1 MAKTKLKDLEVTE
14 VSLVDAGANQHAHVA
29 LYKRNGGK
37 PEEQSAGQEPGQ
49 TPAKSGLHKFFSAI
63 GKALKLDQADIDSAV
78 ADIEK
83 ADTFND
89 KMEERKLRRI
99 TDEIW
104 DVCFALENSLCSII
118 RDEEVTDKAALMNQS
133 IDEFDVA
140 IKSLVTSWGAGKTAQ
155 IVKTADAVSVEHMQ
169 ETVDRLGGMIEK
181 ATGKQQ
187 PPATEDPVQ
196 EGGETPPED
205 NGKTKTKKSIG
216 GETDM
221 KFNEA
226 NMTATDRMAFEELK
240 KRYGIEDGA
249 EGAGAGAGKI
259 YHVLTGTGP
268 LTWSHNKQLD
278 GIWDLNGNVSEW
290 TGALRTVKG
299 ELQALENNNGANS
312 DNPQTATS
320 TAWKAIDATTG
331 AFITPD
337 GNGTTANSIK
347 IDATG
352 AGGAQWCK
360 TITKTSENFSCALG
374 ALTCSADISDT
385 AKAVLRAY
393 GLLPVDGAK
402 ASDYDDDR
410 LWFNNVADERLFY
423 SGGGYGFG
431 GNAGVGY
438 SGGDW
443 TGRGGVG
450 VYIGFRSAY
459 VDLESVGL

>member
-37 PEEQSAGQEPGQ
+37 PEEQPTGQNPEQ
-49 TPAKSGLHKFFSAI
+49 APAKSGLHKFFSAI

-140 IKSLVTSWGAGKTAQ
+140 IKGLVTSWGAGKTAQ
-155 IVKTADAVSVEHMQ
+155 IVKTAGAVSVEHMQ

-187 PPATEDPVQ
+187 PPETEDPGQ
-196 EGGETPPED
+196 EGED

-240 KRYGIEDGA
+240 KRYGVEDGA
-249 EGAGAGAGKI
+249 EGAGAGAGAAPEGVGKAA
-259 YHVLTGTGP
+259 GTGVVETPGVAAEGTQGAAGQQAAGTGEDIYKGLNP
-268 LTWSHNKQLD
+268 LVAAELIALRKQADAAQEEKLYNVAKKYEIIGKKPEELVPTLKSLKAAGGTAYDDMIGVLD
-278 GIWDLNGNVSEW
+278 GAVAAVEKSGLFGEVGKRGVGA
-290 TGALRTVKG
+290 TGGTDAWSQIEKKAEEIRKS
-299 ELQALENNNGANS
+299 NANLS
-312 DNPQTATS
+312 YAES
-320 TAWKAIDATTG
+320 IDA
-331 AFITPD
+331 ACVQNPD
-337 GNGTTANSIK
+337 LVHEYE
-347 IDATG
+347 AT
-352 AGGAQWCK
+352 
-360 TITKTSENFSCALG
+360 
-374 ALTCSADISDT
+374 
-385 AKAVLRAY
+385 R
-393 GLLPVDGAK
+393 
-402 ASDYDDDR
+402 R
-410 LWFNNVADERLFY
+410 
-423 SGGGYGFG
+423 
-431 GNAGVGY
+431 
-438 SGGDW
+438 
-443 TGRGGVG
+443 
-450 VYIGFRSAY
+450 
-459 VDLESVGL
+459 

>member
-37 PEEQSAGQEPGQ
+37 PEEQPTGQNPEQ
-49 TPAKSGLHKFFSAI
+49 APAKSGLHKFFSAI
-63 GKALKLDQADIDSAV
+63 GKALKLDQADVDSAV

-140 IKSLVTSWGAGKTAQ
+140 IKGLVTSWGAGKTAQ
-155 IVKTADAVSVEHMQ
+155 IVKTAGAVSVEHMQ

-181 ATGKQQ
+181 ATGKPQ
-187 PPATEDPVQ
+187 PPETEDPEQ

-205 NGKTKTKKSIG
+205 NGKTKTKKFIG

-240 KRYGIEDGA
+240 KRYGVEDGT
-249 EGAGAGAGKI
+249 EGAQGATGQQAAGEDI
-259 YHVLTGTGP
+259 YKGLHPLVAAELIALRKQADAAQEEKLYNVAKKYEIIGKKPEELVPTLKALQAAGGTAYDDMIGV
-268 LTWSHNKQLD
+268 LD
-278 GIWDLNGNVSEW
+278 GAVAAVEKSGLFGEVGKRGVGA
-290 TGALRTVKG
+290 TGGTDAWSQIEKKAEEIRKS
-299 ELQALENNNGANS
+299 N
-312 DNPQTATS
+312 ATLS
-320 TAWKAIDATTG
+320 YAESIDA
-331 AFITPD
+331 ACVQNPD
-337 GNGTTANSIK
+337 LVHEYE
-347 IDATG
+347 AT
-352 AGGAQWCK
+352 
-360 TITKTSENFSCALG
+360 
-374 ALTCSADISDT
+374 
-385 AKAVLRAY
+385 R
-393 GLLPVDGAK
+393 
-402 ASDYDDDR
+402 R
-410 LWFNNVADERLFY
+410 
-423 SGGGYGFG
+423 
-431 GNAGVGY
+431 
-438 SGGDW
+438 
-443 TGRGGVG
+443 
-450 VYIGFRSAY
+450 
-459 VDLESVGL
+459 

>member
-14 VSLVDAGANQHAHVA
+14 VSLVDAGANQHAHVT

-37 PEEQSAGQEPGQ
+37 PEEQPTGQNPEQ
-49 TPAKSGLHKFFSAI
+49 APAKSGLHKFFSAI

-140 IKSLVTSWGAGKTAQ
+140 IKGLVTSWGAGKTAQ
-155 IVKTADAVSVEHMQ
+155 IVKTAGAVSVEHMQ

-187 PPATEDPVQ
+187 PPETEDPKQ

-240 KRYGIEDGA
+240 KRYGVEDGA
-249 EGAGAGAGKI
+249 EGAGVAEAPGAAAEGAQGATGQQAAGEDIYKGLHPLVAAELIALRKQADAAQEEKLYNVAKKYEIIGKKPEELVPTLKALQAAG
-259 YHVLTGTGP
+259 GTAYDDMIGV
-268 LTWSHNKQLD
+268 LD
-278 GIWDLNGNVSEW
+278 GAVAAVEKSGLFGEVGKRGVGA
-290 TGALRTVKG
+290 TGGTDAWSQIEKKAEEIRKSNAALSYA
-299 ELQALENNNGANS
+299 ES
-312 DNPQTATS
+312 
-320 TAWKAIDATTG
+320 IDA
-331 AFITPD
+331 ACVQNPD
-337 GNGTTANSIK
+337 LVHEYE
-347 IDATG
+347 AT
-352 AGGAQWCK
+352 
-360 TITKTSENFSCALG
+360 
-374 ALTCSADISDT
+374 
-385 AKAVLRAY
+385 R
-393 GLLPVDGAK
+393 
-402 ASDYDDDR
+402 R
-410 LWFNNVADERLFY
+410 
-423 SGGGYGFG
+423 
-431 GNAGVGY
+431 
-438 SGGDW
+438 
-443 TGRGGVG
+443 
-450 VYIGFRSAY
+450 
-459 VDLESVGL
+459 

>member
-14 VSLVDAGANQHAHVA
+14 VSLVDAGANQHAHVT

-37 PEEQSAGQEPGQ
+37 PEEKPTGQNPEQ

-140 IKSLVTSWGAGKTAQ
+140 IKGLVTSWGAGKTAQ
-155 IVKTADAVSVEHMQ
+155 IVKTAGAVSVEHMQ

-187 PPATEDPVQ
+187 PPETEDPKQ

-240 KRYGIEDGA
+240 KRYGVEDGA
-249 EGAGAGAGKI
+249 EGAGAGAGAAPEGVGKAA
-259 YHVLTGTGP
+259 GTGVAEAP
-268 LTWSHNKQLD
+268 GAAAELIALRKQADAAQEEKLYNVAKKYEIIGKKPEELVPTLKALQAAGGTAYDDMIGVLD
-278 GIWDLNGNVSEW
+278 GAVAAVEKSGLFGEVGKRGAGA
-290 TGALRTVKG
+290 TGGTDAWSKIEKKAEEIRKSNAALSYA
-299 ELQALENNNGANS
+299 ES
-312 DNPQTATS
+312 
-320 TAWKAIDATTG
+320 IDA
-331 AFITPD
+331 ACVQNPD
-337 GNGTTANSIK
+337 LVHEYE
-347 IDATG
+347 AT
-352 AGGAQWCK
+352 
-360 TITKTSENFSCALG
+360 
-374 ALTCSADISDT
+374 
-385 AKAVLRAY
+385 R
-393 GLLPVDGAK
+393 
-402 ASDYDDDR
+402 R
-410 LWFNNVADERLFY
+410 
-423 SGGGYGFG
+423 
-431 GNAGVGY
+431 
-438 SGGDW
+438 
-443 TGRGGVG
+443 
-450 VYIGFRSAY
+450 
-459 VDLESVGL
+459 

>member
-37 PEEQSAGQEPGQ
+37 PEEQPTGQNPEQ
-49 TPAKSGLHKFFSAI
+49 APAKSGLHKFFSAI

-140 IKSLVTSWGAGKTAQ
+140 IKGLVTSWGAGKTAQ
-155 IVKTADAVSVEHMQ
+155 IVKTASAVSVEHMQ

-187 PPATEDPVQ
+187 PPKTEDPKQ
-196 EGGETPPED
+196 EGGE
-205 NGKTKTKKSIG
+205 TKTKKSIG

-240 KRYGIEDGA
+240 KRYGVEDGA
-249 EGAGAGAGKI
+249 EGAGAGAGAAPEGVGKAA
-259 YHVLTGTGP
+259 GTGVVETPGVAAEGTQGAAGQQAAGTGEDIYKGLNP
-268 LTWSHNKQLD
+268 LVAAELIALRKQADAAQEEKLYNVAKKYEIIGKKPEELVPTLKSLKAAGGTAYDDMIGVLD
-278 GIWDLNGNVSEW
+278 GAVAAVEKSGLFREVGKRGIGA
-290 TGALRTVKG
+290 TGGTDAWSQIEKKAEEIRKS
-299 ELQALENNNGANS
+299 NANLS
-312 DNPQTATS
+312 YAES
-320 TAWKAIDATTG
+320 IDA
-331 AFITPD
+331 ACVQNPD
-337 GNGTTANSIK
+337 LVHEYE
-347 IDATG
+347 AT
-352 AGGAQWCK
+352 
-360 TITKTSENFSCALG
+360 
-374 ALTCSADISDT
+374 
-385 AKAVLRAY
+385 R
-393 GLLPVDGAK
+393 
-402 ASDYDDDR
+402 R
-410 LWFNNVADERLFY
+410 
-423 SGGGYGFG
+423 
-431 GNAGVGY
+431 
-438 SGGDW
+438 
-443 TGRGGVG
+443 
-450 VYIGFRSAY
+450 
-459 VDLESVGL
+459 

>member
-37 PEEQSAGQEPGQ
+37 PEEQPTGQNPEQ
-49 TPAKSGLHKFFSAI
+49 APAKSGLHKFFSAI

-140 IKSLVTSWGAGKTAQ
+140 IKGLVTSWGAGKTAQ
-155 IVKTADAVSVEHMQ
+155 IVKTAGAVSVEHMQ

-187 PPATEDPVQ
+187 PPETEDPGQ
-196 EGGETPPED
+196 EGED

-240 KRYGIEDGA
+240 KRYGVEDGA
-249 EGAGAGAGKI
+249 EGAGAGAGAAPEGVGKA
-259 YHVLTGTGP
+259 VGTGVVETPGAAAEGATGQQTAGEDIYKGLHP
-268 LTWSHNKQLD
+268 LVAAELIALRKQADAAQEEKLYNVAKKYEIIGKKPEELVSTLKALQAAGGTAYDDMIGVLD
-278 GIWDLNGNVSEW
+278 GAVAAVEKSGLFGEVGKRGVGA
-290 TGALRTVKG
+290 TGGTDAWSQIEKKAEEIRKSNAALSYA
-299 ELQALENNNGANS
+299 ES
-312 DNPQTATS
+312 
-320 TAWKAIDATTG
+320 IDA
-331 AFITPD
+331 ACVQNPD
-337 GNGTTANSIK
+337 LVHEYE
-347 IDATG
+347 AT
-352 AGGAQWCK
+352 
-360 TITKTSENFSCALG
+360 
-374 ALTCSADISDT
+374 
-385 AKAVLRAY
+385 R
-393 GLLPVDGAK
+393 
-402 ASDYDDDR
+402 R
-410 LWFNNVADERLFY
+410 
-423 SGGGYGFG
+423 
-431 GNAGVGY
+431 
-438 SGGDW
+438 
-443 TGRGGVG
+443 
-450 VYIGFRSAY
+450 
-459 VDLESVGL
+459 

>member
-37 PEEQSAGQEPGQ
+37 PEEQPTGQNPEQ
-49 TPAKSGLHKFFSAI
+49 APAKSGLHKFFSAI
-63 GKALKLDQADIDSAV
+63 GKALKLDQADVDSAV

-140 IKSLVTSWGAGKTAQ
+140 IKGLVTSWGAGKTAQ

-187 PPATEDPVQ
+187 PPEAEDPEQ

-205 NGKTKTKKSIG
+205 NGKTKTKKFIG

-240 KRYGIEDGA
+240 KRYGVEDGA
-249 EGAGAGAGKI
+249 EGAGAGAGVVETPGAAAEGAQGATGQQAAGEDI
-259 YHVLTGTGP
+259 YKGLHPLVAAELIALRKQADAAQEEKLYNVAKKYEIIGKKPEELVPTLKALQAAGGTAYDDMIGV
-268 LTWSHNKQLD
+268 LD
-278 GIWDLNGNVSEW
+278 GAVAAVEKSGLFGEVGKRGVGA
-290 TGALRTVKG
+290 TGGTDAWSQIEKKAEEIRKSNAALSYA
-299 ELQALENNNGANS
+299 ES
-312 DNPQTATS
+312 
-320 TAWKAIDATTG
+320 IDA
-331 AFITPD
+331 ACVQNPD
-337 GNGTTANSIK
+337 LVHEYE
-347 IDATG
+347 AT
-352 AGGAQWCK
+352 
-360 TITKTSENFSCALG
+360 
-374 ALTCSADISDT
+374 
-385 AKAVLRAY
+385 R
-393 GLLPVDGAK
+393 
-402 ASDYDDDR
+402 R
-410 LWFNNVADERLFY
+410 
-423 SGGGYGFG
+423 
-431 GNAGVGY
+431 
-438 SGGDW
+438 
-443 TGRGGVG
+443 
-450 VYIGFRSAY
+450 
-459 VDLESVGL
+459 

>member
-37 PEEQSAGQEPGQ
+37 PEEQPTGQNPEQ
-49 TPAKSGLHKFFSAI
+49 APAKSGLHKFFSAI
-63 GKALKLDQADIDSAV
+63 GKALKLDQADVDSAV

-140 IKSLVTSWGAGKTAQ
+140 IKGLVTSWGAGKTAQ
-155 IVKTADAVSVEHMQ
+155 IVKTAGAVSVEHMQ

-181 ATGKQQ
+181 ATGKPQ
-187 PPATEDPVQ
+187 PPETENPEQ

-205 NGKTKTKKSIG
+205 NGKTKTKKFIG

-240 KRYGIEDGA
+240 KRYGVEDGA
-249 EGAGAGAGKI
+249 EGAQGATGQQAAGEDI
-259 YHVLTGTGP
+259 YKGLHPLVAAELIALRKQADAAQEEKLYNVAKKYEIIGKKPEELVPTLKALQAAGGTAYDDMIGV
-268 LTWSHNKQLD
+268 LD
-278 GIWDLNGNVSEW
+278 GAVAAVEKSGLFGEVGKRGVGA
-290 TGALRTVKG
+290 TGGTDAWSQIEKKAEEIRKS
-299 ELQALENNNGANS
+299 N
-312 DNPQTATS
+312 ATLS
-320 TAWKAIDATTG
+320 YAESIDA
-331 AFITPD
+331 ACVQNPD
-337 GNGTTANSIK
+337 LVHEYE
-347 IDATG
+347 AT
-352 AGGAQWCK
+352 
-360 TITKTSENFSCALG
+360 
-374 ALTCSADISDT
+374 
-385 AKAVLRAY
+385 R
-393 GLLPVDGAK
+393 
-402 ASDYDDDR
+402 R
-410 LWFNNVADERLFY
+410 
-423 SGGGYGFG
+423 
-431 GNAGVGY
+431 
-438 SGGDW
+438 
-443 TGRGGVG
+443 
-450 VYIGFRSAY
+450 
-459 VDLESVGL
+459 

>member
-37 PEEQSAGQEPGQ
+37 PEEQPTGQNPEQ

-140 IKSLVTSWGAGKTAQ
+140 IKGLVTSWGAGKTAQ
-155 IVKTADAVSVEHMQ
+155 IVKTAGAVSVEHMQ

-187 PPATEDPVQ
+187 PPETEDPGQ
-196 EGGETPPED
+196 EGGEIPPED

-240 KRYGIEDGA
+240 KRYGIADGTEEGAENGAGAATEGVGKAAGTGVAGNPGAAA
-249 EGAGAGAGKI
+249 EGAQGATGQQT
-259 YHVLTGTGP
+259 TGTDDIYKGLHP
-268 LTWSHNKQLD
+268 AVVAELTRLRKQADEAQERELYSVAKKYEIIGKKPEELVPTLKSLQAAGGTAYADMIGILD
-278 GIWDLNGNVSEW
+278 GAVAAVEKSGLFGEVGKRGVNG
-290 TGALRTVKG
+290 TGGADAWSQIEKKAEEIRK
-299 ELQALENNNGANS
+299 NNANMS
-312 DNPQTATS
+312 IAES
-320 TAWKAIDATTG
+320 IDA
-331 AFITPD
+331 ACVQNPD
-337 GNGTTANSIK
+337 LVH
-347 IDATG
+347 
-352 AGGAQWCK
+352 
-360 TITKTSENFSCALG
+360 E
-374 ALTCSADISDT
+374 
-385 AKAVLRAY
+385 Y
-393 GLLPVDGAK
+393 
-402 ASDYDDDR
+402 
-410 LWFNNVADERLFY
+410 
-423 SGGGYGFG
+423 
-431 GNAGVGY
+431 
-438 SGGDW
+438 
-443 TGRGGVG
+443 
-450 VYIGFRSAY
+450 
-459 VDLESVGL
+459 ESNR

>member
-37 PEEQSAGQEPGQ
+37 PEEQPTGQNPEQ
-49 TPAKSGLHKFFSAI
+49 APAKSGLHKFFSAI

-140 IKSLVTSWGAGKTAQ
+140 IKGLVTSWGAGKTAQ
-155 IVKTADAVSVEHMQ
+155 IVKTASAVSVEHMQ

-187 PPATEDPVQ
+187 SPKTEDPKQ
-196 EGGETPPED
+196 EGGE
-205 NGKTKTKKSIG
+205 TKTKKSIG

-240 KRYGIEDGA
+240 KRYGVEDGA
-249 EGAGAGAGKI
+249 EGAGAGAGAAPEGVGKAA
-259 YHVLTGTGP
+259 GTGVVETPGVAAEGTQGAAGQQAAGTGEDIYKGLNP
-268 LTWSHNKQLD
+268 LVAAELIALRKQADAAQEEKLYNVAKKYEIIGKKPEELVPTLKSLKAAGGTAYDDMIGVLD
-278 GIWDLNGNVSEW
+278 GAVAAVEKSGLFGEVGKRGIGA
-290 TGALRTVKG
+290 TGGTDAWSQIEKKAEEIRKS
-299 ELQALENNNGANS
+299 NANLS
-312 DNPQTATS
+312 YAES
-320 TAWKAIDATTG
+320 IDA
-331 AFITPD
+331 ACVQNPD
-337 GNGTTANSIK
+337 LVHEYE
-347 IDATG
+347 AT
-352 AGGAQWCK
+352 
-360 TITKTSENFSCALG
+360 
-374 ALTCSADISDT
+374 
-385 AKAVLRAY
+385 R
-393 GLLPVDGAK
+393 
-402 ASDYDDDR
+402 R
-410 LWFNNVADERLFY
+410 
-423 SGGGYGFG
+423 
-431 GNAGVGY
+431 
-438 SGGDW
+438 
-443 TGRGGVG
+443 
-450 VYIGFRSAY
+450 
-459 VDLESVGL
+459 

>member
-37 PEEQSAGQEPGQ
+37 PEEQPTGQNPEQ
-49 TPAKSGLHKFFSAI
+49 APAKSGLHKFFSAI
-63 GKALKLDQADIDSAV
+63 GKALKLDQADVDSAV

-140 IKSLVTSWGAGKTAQ
+140 IKGLVTSWGAGKTAQ
-155 IVKTADAVSVEHMQ
+155 IVKTAGAVSVEHMQ

-181 ATGKQQ
+181 ATGKPQ
-187 PPATEDPVQ
+187 PPETEDPEQ

-205 NGKTKTKKSIG
+205 NGKTKTKKFIG

-240 KRYGIEDGA
+240 KRYGVEDGA
-249 EGAGAGAGKI
+249 EGAQGATGQQAAGEDI
-259 YHVLTGTGP
+259 YKGLHPLVAAELIALRKQADAAQEEKLYNVAKKYEIIGKKPEELVPTLKALQAAGGTAYDDMIGV
-268 LTWSHNKQLD
+268 LD
-278 GIWDLNGNVSEW
+278 GAVAAVEKSGLFGEVGKRGVGA
-290 TGALRTVKG
+290 TGGTDAWSQIEKKAEEIRKS
-299 ELQALENNNGANS
+299 N
-312 DNPQTATS
+312 ATLS
-320 TAWKAIDATTG
+320 YAESIDA
-331 AFITPD
+331 ACVQNPD
-337 GNGTTANSIK
+337 LVHEYE
-347 IDATG
+347 AT
-352 AGGAQWCK
+352 
-360 TITKTSENFSCALG
+360 
-374 ALTCSADISDT
+374 
-385 AKAVLRAY
+385 R
-393 GLLPVDGAK
+393 
-402 ASDYDDDR
+402 R
-410 LWFNNVADERLFY
+410 
-423 SGGGYGFG
+423 
-431 GNAGVGY
+431 
-438 SGGDW
+438 
-443 TGRGGVG
+443 
-450 VYIGFRSAY
+450 
-459 VDLESVGL
+459 

>member
-37 PEEQSAGQEPGQ
+37 PEEQPTGQNPEQ

-140 IKSLVTSWGAGKTAQ
+140 IKGLVTSWGAGKTAQ
-155 IVKTADAVSVEHMQ
+155 IVKTAGAVSVEHMQ

-187 PPATEDPVQ
+187 PPETEDPGQ
-196 EGGETPPED
+196 EGGEIPPED
-205 NGKTKTKKSIG
+205 NGKNKTKKSIG

-240 KRYGIEDGA
+240 KRYGIADGTEAGAENGAGAATEGVGKAAGTGVAGNPGAAA
-249 EGAGAGAGKI
+249 EGAQGATGQQT
-259 YHVLTGTGP
+259 TGTDDIYKGLHP
-268 LTWSHNKQLD
+268 AVVAELTRLRKQADEAQERELYSVAKKYEIIGKKPEELVPTLKSLQAAGGTAYADMIGILD
-278 GIWDLNGNVSEW
+278 GAVAAVEKSGLFGEVGKRGVNG
-290 TGALRTVKG
+290 TGGADAWSQIEKKAEEIRK
-299 ELQALENNNGANS
+299 NNANMS
-312 DNPQTATS
+312 IAES
-320 TAWKAIDATTG
+320 IDA
-331 AFITPD
+331 ACVQNPD
-337 GNGTTANSIK
+337 LVH
-347 IDATG
+347 
-352 AGGAQWCK
+352 
-360 TITKTSENFSCALG
+360 E
-374 ALTCSADISDT
+374 
-385 AKAVLRAY
+385 Y
-393 GLLPVDGAK
+393 
-402 ASDYDDDR
+402 
-410 LWFNNVADERLFY
+410 
-423 SGGGYGFG
+423 
-431 GNAGVGY
+431 
-438 SGGDW
+438 
-443 TGRGGVG
+443 
-450 VYIGFRSAY
+450 
-459 VDLESVGL
+459 ESNR

>member
-37 PEEQSAGQEPGQ
+37 PEEQPTGQEPGQ
-49 TPAKSGLHKFFSAI
+49 APAKSGLHKFFSAI

-140 IKSLVTSWGAGKTAQ
+140 IKGLVTSWGAGKTAQ

-187 PPATEDPVQ
+187 PPAADPGQ

-205 NGKTKTKKSIG
+205 NGATTTKKSIG

-240 KRYGIEDGA
+240 KRYGVEDGA
-249 EGAGAGAGKI
+249 EGAGAGAGATPEGVGKAA
-259 YHVLTGTGP
+259 GTGVAGIP
-268 LTWSHNKQLD
+268 GAAAEGAQGATGQQAAGTGEDIYKGLHPAVAAELIALRKQADAAQERELYSIAKKYEIIGKKPEELVPTLKSLKAAGGTAYDDMIGVLD
-278 GIWDLNGNVSEW
+278 GAVAAVEKSGLFGEVGKRGVGA
-290 TGALRTVKG
+290 TGGTDAWSQIEKKAEEIRKS
-299 ELQALENNNGANS
+299 NANLS
-312 DNPQTATS
+312 YAES
-320 TAWKAIDATTG
+320 IDA
-331 AFITPD
+331 ACVQNPD
-337 GNGTTANSIK
+337 LVHEYE
-347 IDATG
+347 AT
-352 AGGAQWCK
+352 
-360 TITKTSENFSCALG
+360 
-374 ALTCSADISDT
+374 
-385 AKAVLRAY
+385 R
-393 GLLPVDGAK
+393 
-402 ASDYDDDR
+402 R
-410 LWFNNVADERLFY
+410 
-423 SGGGYGFG
+423 
-431 GNAGVGY
+431 
-438 SGGDW
+438 
-443 TGRGGVG
+443 
-450 VYIGFRSAY
+450 
-459 VDLESVGL
+459 

>member
-29 LYKRNGGK
+29 LYKRKGGK
-37 PEEQSAGQEPGQ
+37 PEEQPTGQNPEQ

-140 IKSLVTSWGAGKTAQ
+140 IKGLVTSWGAGKTAQ
-155 IVKTADAVSVEHMQ
+155 IVKTAGAVSVEHMQ

-187 PPATEDPVQ
+187 PPETEDPGQ
-196 EGGETPPED
+196 EGGEIPPED

-240 KRYGIEDGA
+240 KRYGIADGTEAGAENGAGAATEGVGKAAGTGVAGNPGAAA
-249 EGAGAGAGKI
+249 EGAQGATGQQT
-259 YHVLTGTGP
+259 TGTDDIYKGLHP
-268 LTWSHNKQLD
+268 AVVAELTRLRKQADEAQERELYSVAKKYEIIGKKPEELVPTLKSLQAAGGTAYADMIGILD
-278 GIWDLNGNVSEW
+278 GAVAAVEKSGLFGEVGKRGVNG
-290 TGALRTVKG
+290 TGGADAWSQIEKKAEEIRK
-299 ELQALENNNGANS
+299 NNANMS
-312 DNPQTATS
+312 IAES
-320 TAWKAIDATTG
+320 IDA
-331 AFITPD
+331 ACVQNPD
-337 GNGTTANSIK
+337 LVH
-347 IDATG
+347 
-352 AGGAQWCK
+352 
-360 TITKTSENFSCALG
+360 E
-374 ALTCSADISDT
+374 
-385 AKAVLRAY
+385 Y
-393 GLLPVDGAK
+393 
-402 ASDYDDDR
+402 
-410 LWFNNVADERLFY
+410 
-423 SGGGYGFG
+423 
-431 GNAGVGY
+431 
-438 SGGDW
+438 
-443 TGRGGVG
+443 
-450 VYIGFRSAY
+450 
-459 VDLESVGL
+459 ESNR

>member
-37 PEEQSAGQEPGQ
+37 PEEQPTGQNPEQ

-140 IKSLVTSWGAGKTAQ
+140 IKGLVTSWGAGKTAQ
-155 IVKTADAVSVEHMQ
+155 IVKTAGAVSVEHMQ

-187 PPATEDPVQ
+187 PPETEDPGQ
-196 EGGETPPED
+196 EGGEIPPED

-240 KRYGIEDGA
+240 KRYGIADGTEAGAENGAGAATEGVGKAAGTGVAGNPGAAA
-249 EGAGAGAGKI
+249 EGAQGATGQQT
-259 YHVLTGTGP
+259 TGTDDIYKGLHP
-268 LTWSHNKQLD
+268 AVVAELTRLRKQADEAQERELYSVAKKYEIIGKKPEELVPALKSLQAAGGTAYADMIGILD
-278 GIWDLNGNVSEW
+278 GAVAAVEKSGLFGEVGKRGVNG
-290 TGALRTVKG
+290 TGGADAWSQIEKKAEEIRK
-299 ELQALENNNGANS
+299 NNANMS
-312 DNPQTATS
+312 IAES
-320 TAWKAIDATTG
+320 IDA
-331 AFITPD
+331 ACVQNPD
-337 GNGTTANSIK
+337 LVH
-347 IDATG
+347 
-352 AGGAQWCK
+352 
-360 TITKTSENFSCALG
+360 E
-374 ALTCSADISDT
+374 
-385 AKAVLRAY
+385 Y
-393 GLLPVDGAK
+393 
-402 ASDYDDDR
+402 
-410 LWFNNVADERLFY
+410 
-423 SGGGYGFG
+423 
-431 GNAGVGY
+431 
-438 SGGDW
+438 
-443 TGRGGVG
+443 
-450 VYIGFRSAY
+450 
-459 VDLESVGL
+459 ESNR

>member
-37 PEEQSAGQEPGQ
+37 PEEQPTGQEPEQ
-49 TPAKSGLHKFFSAI
+49 APAKSDLHKLFSAI
-63 GKALKLDQADIDSAV
+63 GKALKLDPADIDSAV

-140 IKSLVTSWGAGKTAQ
+140 IKGLVTSWGAGKTAQ

-187 PPATEDPVQ
+187 PPAADPGQ

-205 NGKTKTKKSIG
+205 NGATTTKKSIG

-240 KRYGIEDGA
+240 KRYGVEDGA
-249 EGAGAGAGKI
+249 EGAGAGAGAAPEGVGKAA
-259 YHVLTGTGP
+259 GTGAVENPGAAAEGAQGAAGQQAAGTGEDIYKGLHP
-268 LTWSHNKQLD
+268 LVAAELIALRKQADAAQEEKLYNVAKKYEIIGKKPEELVPTLKALQAAGGTAYDDMIGVLD
-278 GIWDLNGNVSEW
+278 GAVAAVEKSGLFGEVGKRGVGA
-290 TGALRTVKG
+290 TGGTDAWSQIEKKAEEIRKSNAALSYA
-299 ELQALENNNGANS
+299 ES
-312 DNPQTATS
+312 
-320 TAWKAIDATTG
+320 IDA
-331 AFITPD
+331 ACVQNPD
-337 GNGTTANSIK
+337 LVHEYE
-347 IDATG
+347 AT
-352 AGGAQWCK
+352 
-360 TITKTSENFSCALG
+360 
-374 ALTCSADISDT
+374 
-385 AKAVLRAY
+385 R
-393 GLLPVDGAK
+393 
-402 ASDYDDDR
+402 R
-410 LWFNNVADERLFY
+410 
-423 SGGGYGFG
+423 
-431 GNAGVGY
+431 
-438 SGGDW
+438 
-443 TGRGGVG
+443 
-450 VYIGFRSAY
+450 
-459 VDLESVGL
+459 

>member
-37 PEEQSAGQEPGQ
+37 PEEQPTGQNPEQ
-49 TPAKSGLHKFFSAI
+49 APAKSGLHKFFSAI

-140 IKSLVTSWGAGKTAQ
+140 IKGLVTSWGAGKTAQ
-155 IVKTADAVSVEHMQ
+155 IVKTAGAVSVEHMQ

-187 PPATEDPVQ
+187 PPETEDPGQ
-196 EGGETPPED
+196 EGGEIPPED

-240 KRYGIEDGA
+240 KRYGIADGTEAGAENGAGAATEGVGKAAGTGVAGNPGAAA
-249 EGAGAGAGKI
+249 EGAQGATGQQT
-259 YHVLTGTGP
+259 TGTDDIYKGLHP
-268 LTWSHNKQLD
+268 AVVAELTRLRKQADEAQERELYSVAKKYEIIGKKPEELVPTLKSLQAAGGTAYADMIGILD
-278 GIWDLNGNVSEW
+278 GAVAAVEKSGLFGEVGKRGVNG
-290 TGALRTVKG
+290 TGGADAWSQIEKKAEEIRK
-299 ELQALENNNGANS
+299 NNANMS
-312 DNPQTATS
+312 IAES
-320 TAWKAIDATTG
+320 IDA
-331 AFITPD
+331 ACVQNPD
-337 GNGTTANSIK
+337 LVH
-347 IDATG
+347 
-352 AGGAQWCK
+352 
-360 TITKTSENFSCALG
+360 E
-374 ALTCSADISDT
+374 
-385 AKAVLRAY
+385 Y
-393 GLLPVDGAK
+393 
-402 ASDYDDDR
+402 
-410 LWFNNVADERLFY
+410 
-423 SGGGYGFG
+423 
-431 GNAGVGY
+431 
-438 SGGDW
+438 
-443 TGRGGVG
+443 
-450 VYIGFRSAY
+450 
-459 VDLESVGL
+459 ESNR

>member
-37 PEEQSAGQEPGQ
+37 PEEQPTGQNPEQ
-49 TPAKSGLHKFFSAI
+49 APAKSGLHKFFSAI
-63 GKALKLDQADIDSAV
+63 GKALKLDQADVDSAV

-140 IKSLVTSWGAGKTAQ
+140 IKGLVTSWGAGKTAQ
-155 IVKTADAVSVEHMQ
+155 IVKTAGAVSVEHMQ

-181 ATGKQQ
+181 ATGKPQ
-187 PPATEDPVQ
+187 PPETEDPEQ

-205 NGKTKTKKSIG
+205 NGKTKTKKFIG

-240 KRYGIEDGA
+240 KRYGVEDGA
-249 EGAGAGAGKI
+249 EGARGATGQQAAGEDI
-259 YHVLTGTGP
+259 YKGLHPLVAAELIALRKQADAAQEEKLYNVAKKYEIIGKKPEELVPTLKALQAAGGTAYDDMIGV
-268 LTWSHNKQLD
+268 LD
-278 GIWDLNGNVSEW
+278 GAVAAVEKSGLFGEVGKRGVGA
-290 TGALRTVKG
+290 TGGTDAWSQIEKKAEEIRKS
-299 ELQALENNNGANS
+299 N
-312 DNPQTATS
+312 ATLS
-320 TAWKAIDATTG
+320 YAESIDA
-331 AFITPD
+331 ACVQNPD
-337 GNGTTANSIK
+337 LVHEYE
-347 IDATG
+347 AT
-352 AGGAQWCK
+352 
-360 TITKTSENFSCALG
+360 
-374 ALTCSADISDT
+374 
-385 AKAVLRAY
+385 R
-393 GLLPVDGAK
+393 
-402 ASDYDDDR
+402 R
-410 LWFNNVADERLFY
+410 
-423 SGGGYGFG
+423 
-431 GNAGVGY
+431 
-438 SGGDW
+438 
-443 TGRGGVG
+443 
-450 VYIGFRSAY
+450 
-459 VDLESVGL
+459 

>member
-37 PEEQSAGQEPGQ
+37 PEEQPTGQNPEQ
-49 TPAKSGLHKFFSAI
+49 APAKSGLHKFFSAI

-140 IKSLVTSWGAGKTAQ
+140 IKGLVTSWGAGKTAQ

-187 PPATEDPVQ
+187 PP
-196 EGGETPPED
+196 ED

-240 KRYGIEDGA
+240 KRYGVEDGA
-249 EGAGAGAGKI
+249 EGAGAGAGAAPEGVGKAA
-259 YHVLTGTGP
+259 GTG
-268 LTWSHNKQLD
+268 
-278 GIWDLNGNVSEW
+278 VVE
-290 TGALRTVKG
+290 
-299 ELQALENNNGANS
+299 
-312 DNPQTATS
+312 
-320 TAWKAIDATTG
+320 TTG
-331 AFITPD
+331 AAAEGAQGVTGQQAAGEDIYKGLHPLVAAELIALRKQADAAQEEKLYNVAKKYEIIGKKPEELVPTLKALQAAGGTAYDDMIGVLD
-337 GNGTTANSIK
+337 GAVAAVEKSGLFGEVGKRGVGATGGTDAWSQIEKKAEEIRKSNATLSYAES
-347 IDATG
+347 IDA
-352 AGGAQWCK
+352 ACVQ
-360 TITKTSENFSCALG
+360 N
-374 ALTCSADISDT
+374 
-385 AKAVLRAY
+385 
-393 GLLPVDGAK
+393 P
-402 ASDYDDDR
+402 
-410 LWFNNVADERLFY
+410 
-423 SGGGYGFG
+423 
-431 GNAGVGY
+431 
-438 SGGDW
+438 
-443 TGRGGVG
+443 
-450 VYIGFRSAY
+450 
-459 VDLESVGL
+459 DLVHEYEATRR

>member
-37 PEEQSAGQEPGQ
+37 PEEQPTGQNPEQ
-49 TPAKSGLHKFFSAI
+49 APAKSGLHKFFSAI

-140 IKSLVTSWGAGKTAQ
+140 IKGLVTSWGAGKTAQ
-155 IVKTADAVSVEHMQ
+155 IVKTAGAVSVEHMQ

-187 PPATEDPVQ
+187 PPETEDPGQ
-196 EGGETPPED
+196 EGED

-240 KRYGIEDGA
+240 KRYGVEGGA
-249 EGAGAGAGKI
+249 EGAGAGAGAAPEGVGKAA
-259 YHVLTGTGP
+259 GTGVVETPGVAAEGTQGAAGQQAAGTGEDIYKGLNP
-268 LTWSHNKQLD
+268 LVAAELIALRKQADAAQEEKLYNVAKKYEIIGKKPEELVPTLKSLKAAGGTAYDDMIGVLD
-278 GIWDLNGNVSEW
+278 GAVAAVEKSGLFGEVGKRGVGA
-290 TGALRTVKG
+290 TGGTDAWSQIEKKAEEIRKS
-299 ELQALENNNGANS
+299 NANLS
-312 DNPQTATS
+312 YAES
-320 TAWKAIDATTG
+320 IDA
-331 AFITPD
+331 ACVQNPD
-337 GNGTTANSIK
+337 LVHEYE
-347 IDATG
+347 AT
-352 AGGAQWCK
+352 
-360 TITKTSENFSCALG
+360 
-374 ALTCSADISDT
+374 
-385 AKAVLRAY
+385 R
-393 GLLPVDGAK
+393 
-402 ASDYDDDR
+402 R
-410 LWFNNVADERLFY
+410 
-423 SGGGYGFG
+423 
-431 GNAGVGY
+431 
-438 SGGDW
+438 
-443 TGRGGVG
+443 
-450 VYIGFRSAY
+450 
-459 VDLESVGL
+459 

>member
-37 PEEQSAGQEPGQ
+37 PEEQPTGQNPEQ

-140 IKSLVTSWGAGKTAQ
+140 IKGLVTSWGAGKTAQ
-155 IVKTADAVSVEHMQ
+155 IVKTAGAVSVEHMQ

-187 PPATEDPVQ
+187 PPETEDPGQ
-196 EGGETPPED
+196 EGGEIPPED

-240 KRYGIEDGA
+240 KRYGIADGTEAGAENGAGAATEGVGKAAGTGVAGNPGAAA
-249 EGAGAGAGKI
+249 EGAQGATGQQT
-259 YHVLTGTGP
+259 TGTDDIYKGLHP
-268 LTWSHNKQLD
+268 AVVAELTRLRKQADETQERELYSVAKKYEIIGKKPEELVPTLKSLQAAGGTAYADMIGILD
-278 GIWDLNGNVSEW
+278 GAVAAVEKSGLFGEVGKRGVNG
-290 TGALRTVKG
+290 TGGADAWSQIEKKAEEIRK
-299 ELQALENNNGANS
+299 NNANMS
-312 DNPQTATS
+312 IAES
-320 TAWKAIDATTG
+320 IDA
-331 AFITPD
+331 ACVQNPD
-337 GNGTTANSIK
+337 LVH
-347 IDATG
+347 
-352 AGGAQWCK
+352 
-360 TITKTSENFSCALG
+360 E
-374 ALTCSADISDT
+374 
-385 AKAVLRAY
+385 Y
-393 GLLPVDGAK
+393 
-402 ASDYDDDR
+402 
-410 LWFNNVADERLFY
+410 
-423 SGGGYGFG
+423 
-431 GNAGVGY
+431 
-438 SGGDW
+438 
-443 TGRGGVG
+443 
-450 VYIGFRSAY
+450 
-459 VDLESVGL
+459 ESNR

>member
-37 PEEQSAGQEPGQ
+37 PEEQPTGQNPEQ
-49 TPAKSGLHKFFSAI
+49 APAKSGLHKFFSAI

-140 IKSLVTSWGAGKTAQ
+140 IKGLVTSWGAGKTAQ
-155 IVKTADAVSVEHMQ
+155 IVKTAGAVSVEHMQ

-181 ATGKQQ
+181 ATGKPQ
-187 PPATEDPVQ
+187 PPETEDPEQ

-205 NGKTKTKKSIG
+205 NGKTKTKKFIG

-240 KRYGIEDGA
+240 KRYGVEDGA
-249 EGAGAGAGKI
+249 EGAGAGAGAAAEGAQGA
-259 YHVLTGTGP
+259 TGQQAAGTGEDIYKGLNP
-268 LTWSHNKQLD
+268 LVAAELIALRKQADAAQEEKLYNIAKKYEIIGKKPEELVPTLKALQAAGGTAYDDMIGVLD
-278 GIWDLNGNVSEW
+278 GAVAAVEKSGLFGEVGKR
-290 TGALRTVKG
+290 GAGAAGGTDAWSKIEKKAEEIRKSNA
-299 ELQALENNNGANS
+299 ALSYAES
-312 DNPQTATS
+312 
-320 TAWKAIDATTG
+320 IDA
-331 AFITPD
+331 ACVQNPD
-337 GNGTTANSIK
+337 LVHEYE
-347 IDATG
+347 AT
-352 AGGAQWCK
+352 
-360 TITKTSENFSCALG
+360 
-374 ALTCSADISDT
+374 
-385 AKAVLRAY
+385 R
-393 GLLPVDGAK
+393 
-402 ASDYDDDR
+402 R
-410 LWFNNVADERLFY
+410 
-423 SGGGYGFG
+423 
-431 GNAGVGY
+431 
-438 SGGDW
+438 
-443 TGRGGVG
+443 
-450 VYIGFRSAY
+450 
-459 VDLESVGL
+459 

>member
-37 PEEQSAGQEPGQ
+37 PEEQPTGQNPEQ
-49 TPAKSGLHKFFSAI
+49 APAKSGLHKFFSAI
-63 GKALKLDQADIDSAV
+63 GKALKLDQADIDNAV

-140 IKSLVTSWGAGKTAQ
+140 IKGLVTSWGAGKTAQ
-155 IVKTADAVSVEHMQ
+155 IVKTASAVSVEHMQ

-187 PPATEDPVQ
+187 PPKTEDPKQ
-196 EGGETPPED
+196 EGGE
-205 NGKTKTKKSIG
+205 TKTKKSIG

-240 KRYGIEDGA
+240 KRYGVEDGA
-249 EGAGAGAGKI
+249 EGAGAGAGAAPEGVGKAA
-259 YHVLTGTGP
+259 GTGVVETPGVAAEGTQGAAGQQAAGTGEDIYKGLNP
-268 LTWSHNKQLD
+268 LVAAELIALRKQADAAQEEKLYNVAKKYEIIGKKPEELVPTLKSLKAAGGTAYDDMIGVLD
-278 GIWDLNGNVSEW
+278 GAVAAVEKSGLFGEVGKRGIGA
-290 TGALRTVKG
+290 TGGTDAWSQIEKKAEEIRKS
-299 ELQALENNNGANS
+299 NANLS
-312 DNPQTATS
+312 YAES
-320 TAWKAIDATTG
+320 IDA
-331 AFITPD
+331 ACVQNPD
-337 GNGTTANSIK
+337 LVHEYE
-347 IDATG
+347 AT
-352 AGGAQWCK
+352 
-360 TITKTSENFSCALG
+360 
-374 ALTCSADISDT
+374 
-385 AKAVLRAY
+385 R
-393 GLLPVDGAK
+393 
-402 ASDYDDDR
+402 R
-410 LWFNNVADERLFY
+410 
-423 SGGGYGFG
+423 
-431 GNAGVGY
+431 
-438 SGGDW
+438 
-443 TGRGGVG
+443 
-450 VYIGFRSAY
+450 
-459 VDLESVGL
+459 

>member
-37 PEEQSAGQEPGQ
+37 PEEQPTGQNPEQ
-49 TPAKSGLHKFFSAI
+49 APAKSGLHKFFSAI

-140 IKSLVTSWGAGKTAQ
+140 IKGLVTSWGAGKTAQ
-155 IVKTADAVSVEHMQ
+155 IVKTAGAVSVEHMQ

-187 PPATEDPVQ
+187 PPETENPGQ
-196 EGGETPPED
+196 EGGPED

-240 KRYGIEDGA
+240 KRYGVEDGA
-249 EGAGAGAGKI
+249 EGAGAGAGAASEGVGKAA
-259 YHVLTGTGP
+259 GTGVVETPGAAAEGTQGAAGQQAAGTGEDIYKGLNP
-268 LTWSHNKQLD
+268 LVAAELIALRKQADAAQEEKLYNIAKKYEIIGKKPEELVPTLKALQAAGGTAYDDMIGVLD
-278 GIWDLNGNVSEW
+278 GAVAAVEKPRPLGEAFKRAA
-290 TGALRTVKG
+290 GATRLTD
-299 ELQALENNNGANS
+299 ALSKIEK
-312 DNPQTATS
+312 
-320 TAWKAIDATTG
+320 KAEEIRKSNAALSYAESIDA
-331 AFITPD
+331 ACVKNLD
-337 GNGTTANSIK
+337 LVH
-347 IDATG
+347 
-352 AGGAQWCK
+352 
-360 TITKTSENFSCALG
+360 E
-374 ALTCSADISDT
+374 
-385 AKAVLRAY
+385 Y
-393 GLLPVDGAK
+393 E
-402 ASDYDDDR
+402 ASR
-410 LWFNNVADERLFY
+410 R
-423 SGGGYGFG
+423 
-431 GNAGVGY
+431 
-438 SGGDW
+438 
-443 TGRGGVG
+443 
-450 VYIGFRSAY
+450 
-459 VDLESVGL
+459 

>member
-37 PEEQSAGQEPGQ
+37 PEEQPAGQEPGQ
-49 TPAKSGLHKFFSAI
+49 APAKSGLHKFFSAI

-140 IKSLVTSWGAGKTAQ
+140 IKGLVTSWGAGKTAQ

-249 EGAGAGAGKI
+249 EGTGAGAGATPEGVGKAADTGVVENPGAAAEGAQGAAGQQAAGAGEDI
-259 YHVLTGTGP
+259 YKGLHPAVAAELIALRKQADAAQERELYSIAKKYEIIGKKPEELVPTLKSLKAAGGTAYDDMIGV
-268 LTWSHNKQLD
+268 LD
-278 GIWDLNGNVSEW
+278 GAVAAVEKSGLF
-290 TGALRTVKG
+290 G
-299 ELQALENNNGANS
+299 EVG
-312 DNPQTATS
+312 
-320 TAWKAIDATTG
+320 KRG
-331 AFITPD
+331 V
-337 GNGTTANSIK
+337 G
-347 IDATG
+347 ATG
-352 AGGAQWCK
+352 GTDAWSQIEK
-360 TITKTSENFSCALG
+360 
-374 ALTCSADISDT
+374 
-385 AKAVLRAY
+385 KAEEIR
-393 GLLPVDGAK
+393 K
-402 ASDYDDDR
+402 
-410 LWFNNVADERLFY
+410 N
-423 SGGGYGFG
+423 
-431 GNAGVGY
+431 NAGLGY
-438 SGGDW
+438 SESIDEAC
-443 TGRGGVG
+443 
-450 VYIGFRSAY
+450 IQNP
-459 VDLESVGL
+459 DLVHEYEATRR

>member
-37 PEEQSAGQEPGQ
+37 PEEQPTGQNPEQ

-118 RDEEVTDKAALMNQS
+118 RVVEVPDKAALMNQS

-140 IKSLVTSWGAGKTAQ
+140 IKGLVTSWGAGKTAQ
-155 IVKTADAVSVEHMQ
+155 IVKTAGAVSVEHMQ

-187 PPATEDPVQ
+187 PPETEDPGQ
-196 EGGETPPED
+196 EGGEIPPED

-240 KRYGIEDGA
+240 KRYGIADGTEAGAENGAGAATEGVGKAAGTGVAGNPGAAA
-249 EGAGAGAGKI
+249 EGAQGATGQQT
-259 YHVLTGTGP
+259 TGTDDIYKGLHP
-268 LTWSHNKQLD
+268 AVVAELTRLRKQADETQERELYSVAKKYEIIGKKPEELVPTLKSLQAAGGTAYADMIGILD
-278 GIWDLNGNVSEW
+278 GAVAAVEKSGLFGEVGKRGVNG
-290 TGALRTVKG
+290 TGGADAWSQIEKKAEEIRK
-299 ELQALENNNGANS
+299 NNANMS
-312 DNPQTATS
+312 IAES
-320 TAWKAIDATTG
+320 IDA
-331 AFITPD
+331 ACVQNP
-337 GNGTTANSIK
+337 
-347 IDATG
+347 
-352 AGGAQWCK
+352 
-360 TITKTSENFSCALG
+360 
-374 ALTCSADISDT
+374 
-385 AKAVLRAY
+385 VLVNEY
-393 GLLPVDGAK
+393 
-402 ASDYDDDR
+402 
-410 LWFNNVADERLFY
+410 
-423 SGGGYGFG
+423 
-431 GNAGVGY
+431 
-438 SGGDW
+438 
-443 TGRGGVG
+443 
-450 VYIGFRSAY
+450 
-459 VDLESVGL
+459 

>member
-37 PEEQSAGQEPGQ
+37 PEEQPTGQNPEQ

-140 IKSLVTSWGAGKTAQ
+140 IKGLVTSWGAGKTAQ
-155 IVKTADAVSVEHMQ
+155 IVKTAGAVSVEHMQ

-187 PPATEDPVQ
+187 PPETEDPGQ
-196 EGGETPPED
+196 EGGEIPPED

-240 KRYGIEDGA
+240 KRYGIADGTEAGAENGAGAATEGVGKAAGTGVAGNPGAAA
-249 EGAGAGAGKI
+249 EGAQGATGQQT
-259 YHVLTGTGP
+259 TGTDDIYKGLHP
-268 LTWSHNKQLD
+268 AAVAELTRLRKQADEAQERELYSVAKKYEIIGKKPEELVPTLKSLQAAGGTAYADMIGILD
-278 GIWDLNGNVSEW
+278 GAVAAVEKSGLFGEVGKRGVNG
-290 TGALRTVKG
+290 TGGADAWSQIEKKAEEIRK
-299 ELQALENNNGANS
+299 NNANMS
-312 DNPQTATS
+312 IAES
-320 TAWKAIDATTG
+320 IDA
-331 AFITPD
+331 ACVQNPD
-337 GNGTTANSIK
+337 LVH
-347 IDATG
+347 
-352 AGGAQWCK
+352 
-360 TITKTSENFSCALG
+360 E
-374 ALTCSADISDT
+374 
-385 AKAVLRAY
+385 Y
-393 GLLPVDGAK
+393 
-402 ASDYDDDR
+402 
-410 LWFNNVADERLFY
+410 
-423 SGGGYGFG
+423 
-431 GNAGVGY
+431 
-438 SGGDW
+438 
-443 TGRGGVG
+443 
-450 VYIGFRSAY
+450 
-459 VDLESVGL
+459 ESNR